1 MRLADRYEAKNVD
14 PANAV
19 TAFLDLQAAAFAARD
34 WDWHRDRFAVDIA
47 VEDRRATV
55 NAGPAVGRA
64 SVAALFRGFA
74 DVGFETLDQEPIA
87 TRGDRLGLLRRVY
100 RSAAGFE
107 LAMLA
112 VVEANVQG
120 LAAGLVLFDLDELD
134 AALAELDA
142 RFERIEN
149 GTD

>member
-1 MRLADRYEAKNVD
+1 MTALLD
-14 PANAV
+14 P
-19 TAFLDLQAAAFAARD
+19 LAAAFAARD
-34 WDWHRDRFAVDIA
+34 WDWLRDRFAADIA
-47 VEDRRATV
+47 VEDRRTTV
-55 NAGPAVGRA
+55 NAGPAVGPE

-87 TRGDRLGLLRRVY
+87 NVGDRLALLRRVY

-112 VVEANVQG
+112 VAEANVQG

-142 RFERIEN
+142 RFERIKN